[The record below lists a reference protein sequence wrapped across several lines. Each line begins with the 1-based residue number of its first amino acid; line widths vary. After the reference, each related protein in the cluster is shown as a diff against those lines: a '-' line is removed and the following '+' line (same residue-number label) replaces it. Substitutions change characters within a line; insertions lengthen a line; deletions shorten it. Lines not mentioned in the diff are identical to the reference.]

1 MKKYQ
6 QLQTKH
12 ELVFPRFTGDL
23 PSSPGDH
30 VQEVRLVKK
39 IKCPKQVYHMYHIK
53 SYAPKITKNYGNHHQ
68 SIIVIRSTF
77 NSTKLVLCSVMCIVN
92 ESFAS

>member
-12 ELVFPRFTGDL
+12 ELVFPRFAGDM

-39 IKCPKQVYHMYHIK
+39 IKCPKQVYHTTFNLMRQK
-53 SYAPKITKNYGNHHQ
+53 SQNISEIITKV
-68 SIIVIRSTF
+68 S
-77 NSTKLVLCSVMCIVN
+77 L
-92 ESFAS
+92 